1 MKTEFKIGLLGLIVL
16 VILFFGIKFL
26 KGSDVFQ
33 KENTYYA
40 KYNDVNGMLVSSN
53 VFVNGLRV
61 GYVKEIEA
69 TNERADNFIVKFNVR
84 SDIKIPE
91 DSKIVLFS
99 ADLLG
104 SKALKLQLGTSNK
117 IIEDGDTLLSDREVG
132 MLDNLGASVAPLM
145 SNLDSILTSLN
156 NILNQQTQTSL
167 QNTIAN
173 LESTTGKL
181 SNISTDL
188 DNLMTNEKL
197 KLAQIIENTES
208 ITTNFKENNEK
219 LSNIITNV
227 DNIVDSAAKANIG
240 STLIETGKSIERL
253 NAVLGVIEKGKG
265 NIGLL
270 INDEELYRSL
280 DNSAKNLNKLIE
292 DIKENPK
299 KYINVSVF

>member
-1 MKTEFKIGLLGLIVL
+1 MKTEFKVGLFGLIVL

-40 KYNDVNGMLVSSN
+40 VYDNVSGMLVSSN

-69 TNERADNFIVKFNVR
+69 TNDRADNFLVTFIVR

-91 DSKIVLFS
+91 DSKILLFS
-99 ADLLG
+99 SDLLG
-104 SKALKLQLGTSNK
+104 SKALKLELGSSSR
-117 IIEDGDTLLSDREVG
+117 IISDGDTLSSGRELG
-132 MLDNLGASVAPLM
+132 MLDNLGESISPM
-145 SNLDSILTSLN
+145 MNNLDSILSSLN
-156 NILNQQTQTSL
+156 KILNTQSQNSL
-167 QNTIAN
+167 KNTIAN
-173 LESTTGKL
+173 LETTTNKL
-181 SNISTDL
+181 SSISTNL
-188 DNLMTNEKL
+188 DNLMIEEKV
-197 KLAQIIENTES
+197 KLAKIIENTES
-208 ITTNFKENNEK
+208 ITTNFQNNNEK
-219 LSNIITNV
+219 LTNIIANV

-253 NAVLGVIEKGKG
+253 NTVLGVIEKGKG

-270 INDEELYRSL
+270 INDEELYKSL

>member
-1 MKTEFKIGLLGLIVL
+1 MKTEFKVGLFGLIVL

-40 KYNDVNGMLVSSN
+40 VYDNVSGMLVSSN

-69 TNERADNFIVKFNVR
+69 TNDRADNFLVTFIVR

-91 DSKIVLFS
+91 DSKILLFS
-99 ADLLG
+99 SDLLG
-104 SKALKLQLGTSNK
+104 SKALKLELGSSSR
-117 IIEDGDTLLSDREVG
+117 IISDGDTLSSGRELG
-132 MLDNLGASVAPLM
+132 MLDNLGESISPM
-145 SNLDSILTSLN
+145 MNNLDSILSSLN
-156 NILNQQTQTSL
+156 KILNTQSQNSL
-167 QNTIAN
+167 KNTIAN
-173 LESTTGKL
+173 LETTTNKL
-181 SNISTDL
+181 SSISTNL
-188 DNLMTNEKL
+188 DNLMIEEKA
-197 KLAQIIENTES
+197 KLAKIIENTES
-208 ITTNFKENNEK
+208 ITTNFQNNNEK
-219 LSNIITNV
+219 LTNIIANV

-240 STLIETGKSIERL
+240 TTLIETGKSIERL
-253 NAVLGVIEKGKG
+253 NTVLGVIEKGKG

-270 INDEELYRSL
+270 INDEELYKSL